1 MDSEQAREKLK
12 KIEEEI
18 EALGK
23 GSSPE
28 NTERRIRELRRQV
41 DRLQD
46 SLDDTL
52 ARTSAWAR
60 VQIARHQQ
68 RPQTL
73 DYVKHL
79 FQDFSEIHGDRAFGD
94 DPALVAGMAWFHGE
108 PVTII
113 GHQKGHD
120 TQQKIYRN
128 FGMPKPEGYRKALRI
143 MRMAAKFRR
152 PIFAFVDTPGAYPG
166 IDSEERGQAEAIAHN
181 LREMVRIPVPII
193 VTVAGEGGSGGAL
206 AIAIGDRIL
215 MLENSVYSVISP
227 EGCASITWRDSGKAE
242 QAAEALKLTALD
254 LQGLGIIDQI
264 VAEPPGGAH
273 TDPEQMAR
281 LLDPVFAEIL
291 RELRALP
298 VPELLEQRYQKFRLM
313 GQFFREGEE

>member
-1 MDSEQAREKLK
+1 VDSEQAREELR

-23 GSSPE
+23 GSSPD

-41 DRLQD
+41 DRLQN
-46 SLDDTL
+46 SLDDPL
-52 ARTSAWAR
+52 GRTSAWAR

-73 DYVKHL
+73 DYVKLL
-79 FQDFSEIHGDRAFGD
+79 FQDFTEIHGDRSFGD
-94 DPALVAGMAWFHGE
+94 DAALVAGMAWFHGE

-120 TQQKIYRN
+120 TQQKLYRN

-152 PIFAFVDTPGAYPG
+152 PIFSFVDTPGAYPG

-181 LREMVRIPVPII
+181 LREMVRLPVPII
-193 VTVAGEGGSGGAL
+193 VTVTGEGGSGGAL
-206 AIAIGDRIL
+206 AIAVGDRIL

-227 EGCASITWRDSGKAE
+227 EGCASITWRDSSKAE
-242 QAAEALKLTALD
+242 QAAEALKLTAQD
-254 LQGLGIIDQI
+254 LQGLGIADQI
-264 VAEPPGGAH
+264 VPEPPGGAH
-273 TDPEQMAR
+273 SDPEGMAQR
-281 LLDPVFAEIL
+281 LDPVFEEIL
-291 RELRALP
+291 GELRAQP
-298 VPELLEQRYQKFRLM
+298 VPELLEKRYQKFRLM
-313 GQFFREGEE
+313 GQFFRDKGA